1 MINVE
6 IRLHYEIPVS
16 TKKLENNVTFKTELQ
31 AFLANQAYSSIGKYL
46 FYWFYGT
53 QKVDIGH

>member
-1 MINVE
+1 VE